1 MATKAAA
8 NDRGFRPIRAI
19 GLMSGTSCDGIDA
32 AVIETDGE
40 NVVRCGPGLTQ
51 PYEPSFQRLLTG
63 LMRDE
68 GDATAIE
75 AELTWRHAEAVK
87 ALLAQAMLTP
97 SDVALVGFHGQTI
110 RHNPKERFTWQLG
123 DGARLARLTGIDVIN
138 DFRAADV
145 AAGGEGAPFAPL
157 YHAAL
162 AGRLEPPLAVLNLG
176 GVGNVTWIGATADTT
191 TGDGEHGEAS
201 LLAFDTGPANAMI
214 DDWCRR
220 QTGES
225 YDRNGALAASGTVDA
240 HALAQL
246 MDNGYFAQKAPK
258 SLDRNAFS
266 ASPVE
271 RLSPADG
278 AATLAAFTVAAV
290 VAALPH
296 MPQAPKRWLVT
307 GGGRHNPVLMQ
318 SLARGLKVP
327 VAPVES
333 VGWDGDLIE
342 AQAFGYLAVR
352 SLRRLP
358 LSLPGTTGAPRPI
371 AGGRHHRRPAA

>member
-1 MATKAAA
+1 MATQAAA
-8 NDRGFRPIRAI
+8 NDEGFRPIRVI

-51 PYEPSFQRLLTG
+51 PYDPAFQGQLTG
-63 LMRDE
+63 LMRGE
-68 GDATAIE
+68 GDAKAIE

-87 ALLAQAMLTP
+87 ALLAQAKLTP
-97 SDVALVGFHGQTI
+97 ADVSIVGFHGQTI
-110 RHNPKERFTWQLG
+110 RHNPKEHFTWQIG

-162 AGRLEPPLAVLNLG
+162 ATGLERPLAVLNLG
-176 GVGNVTWIGATADTT
+176 GVGNVTWIGGTGNAT
-191 TGDGEHGEAS
+191 TGDRERNLPS

-220 QTGES
+220 HTGES
-225 YDRNGALAASGTVDA
+225 YDRNGVLAASGTVDA
-240 HALAQL
+240 RALAQL
-246 MDNGYFAQKAPK
+246 MDNRYFAAKAPK

-266 ASPVE
+266 AAPVE
-271 RLSPADG
+271 NLSAADG

-290 VAALPH
+290 VAAVPH
-296 MPQAPKRWLVT
+296 MPARPKRWLVT
-307 GGGRHNPVLMQ
+307 GGGRHNPVLMS
-318 SLARGLKVP
+318 SLAHELGAP

-352 SLRRLP
+352 SLRGLP

-371 AGGRHHRRPAA
+371 TGGRHHRRPAA

>member
-8 NDRGFRPIRAI
+8 NDEGFRPIRAI

-40 NVVRCGPGLTQ
+40 NLVRCGPGLTQ
-51 PYEPSFQRLLTG
+51 SYDPAFQRQLTG
-63 LMRDE
+63 LMRGE

-87 ALLAQAMLTP
+87 ALLAQAKLAP
-97 SDVALVGFHGQTI
+97 ADVAIVGFHGQTI
-110 RHNPKERFTWQLG
+110 RHNPKEHFTWQIG
-123 DGARLARLTGIDVIN
+123 DGERLARLTGIDVIN

-162 AGRLEPPLAVLNLG
+162 AANLERPLAVLNLG
-176 GVGNVTWIGATADTT
+176 GVGNVTWIGAATADGTP
-191 TGDGEHGEAS
+191 S

-220 QTGES
+220 HTGES

-240 HALAQL
+240 RALAQL
-246 MDNGYFAQKAPK
+246 MDNRYFAARAPK
-258 SLDRNAFS
+258 SLDRNAFPT
-266 ASPVE
+266 APVE
-271 RLSPADG
+271 NLSPADG

-290 VAALPH
+290 VAAVPH
-296 MPQAPKRWLVT
+296 MPTRPMRWLVT
-307 GGGRHNPVLMQ
+307 GGGRHNPVLMS
-318 SLARGLKVP
+318 SLARELKAP

-352 SLRRLP
+352 SLRGLP
-358 LSLPGTTGAPRPI
+358 LSLPGTTGAPHPI
-371 AGGRHHRRPAA
+371 TGGRHHRRPAA

>member
-1 MATKAAA
+1 MATEPAA
-8 NDRGFRPIRAI
+8 NDEDFRPIRAI

-40 NVVRCGPGLTQ
+40 KFVRCGPGLTQ
-51 PYEPSFQRLLTG
+51 PYDPAFQRQLTG
-63 LMRDE
+63 LMRDD

-75 AELTWRHAEAVK
+75 AELTRRHAEAVK
-87 ALLAQAMLTP
+87 ALLAQAKLAPTEI
-97 SDVALVGFHGQTI
+97 SIVGFHGQTI
-110 RHNPKERFTWQLG
+110 RHNPKEHFTWQIG
-123 DGARLARLTGIDVIN
+123 DGERLAQMTGIDVIN
-138 DFRAADV
+138 DFRTADV
-145 AAGGEGAPFAPL
+145 EAGGEGAPFAPL

-162 AGRLEPPLAVLNLG
+162 ASNLERPLAVLNLG
-176 GVGNVTWIGATADTT
+176 GVGNVTWIGPATAD
-191 TGDGEHGEAS
+191 GMPA

-220 QTGES
+220 HTGES
-225 YDRNGALAASGTVDA
+225 YDRNGALAASGKVNA
-240 HALAQL
+240 PALAQL
-246 MDNGYFAQKAPK
+246 MNNRYFAQKAPK

-266 ASPVE
+266 ATPVE
-271 RLSPADG
+271 KLSPADG

-290 VAALPH
+290 VAARPH
-296 MPQAPKRWLVT
+296 MPLPPKRWLVT

-318 SLARGLKVP
+318 SLARELKAP

-352 SLRRLP
+352 SLRGLP
-358 LSLPGTTGAPRPI
+358 LSLPGTTGAPHPI
-371 AGGRHHRRPAA
+371 AGGRHHPRPAA

>member
-8 NDRGFRPIRAI
+8 NDQGFRAIRAI

-40 NVVRCGPGLTQ
+40 NAVRCGPGLTQ
-51 PYEPSFQRLLTG
+51 PYDPAFQGQLTG
-63 LMRDE
+63 LMRGE
-68 GDATAIE
+68 GDAKAIE

-87 ALLAQAMLTP
+87 ALLAQAKLAP
-97 SDVALVGFHGQTI
+97 ADVAIVGFHGQTI
-110 RHNPKERFTWQLG
+110 RHNPKEHFTWQIG
-123 DGARLARLTGIDVIN
+123 DGARLARLVGIDVIN

-162 AGRLEPPLAVLNLG
+162 AANLERPIAVLNLG
-176 GVGNVTWIGATADTT
+176 GVGNVTWIGETSAAT
-191 TGDGEHGEAS
+191 TGDREHREPS

-220 QTGES
+220 HTGES
-225 YDRNGALAASGTVDA
+225 YDRNGALAASGKVDA
-240 HALAQL
+240 RALATL
-246 MDNGYFAQKAPK
+246 MDNRYFAAKAPK
-258 SLDRNAFS
+258 SLDRNAFPT
-266 ASPVE
+266 APVE
-271 RLSPADG
+271 NLSPADG
-278 AATLAAFTVAAV
+278 AATLTAFTVAAV
-290 VAALPH
+290 AAAVPH
-296 MPQAPKRWLVT
+296 MPARPTRWLVT
-307 GGGRHNPVLMQ
+307 GGGRHNPVLMT
-318 SLARGLKVP
+318 SLARELGAH

-352 SLRRLP
+352 SLRGLP

-371 AGGRHHRRPAA
+371 TGGRHHRRPAA

>member
-1 MATKAAA
+1 MATEPAA
-8 NDRGFRPIRAI
+8 NDEDFRPIRAI

-40 NVVRCGPGLTQ
+40 KFVRCGPGLTQ
-51 PYEPSFQRLLTG
+51 PYDPAFQRQLTG
-63 LMRDE
+63 LMRDD

-75 AELTWRHAEAVK
+75 AELTRRHAEAVK
-87 ALLAQAMLTP
+87 ALLAQAKLAPTDI
-97 SDVALVGFHGQTI
+97 SIIGFHGQTI
-110 RHNPKERFTWQLG
+110 RHNPKEHFTWQIG
-123 DGARLARLTGIDVIN
+123 DGERLAQMTGIDVIN
-138 DFRAADV
+138 DFRTADV
-145 AAGGEGAPFAPL
+145 EAGGEGAPFAPL

-162 AGRLEPPLAVLNLG
+162 ASNLERPLAVLNLG
-176 GVGNVTWIGATADTT
+176 GVGNVTWIGPATAD
-191 TGDGEHGEAS
+191 GMPA

-220 QTGES
+220 HTGES
-225 YDRNGALAASGTVDA
+225 YDRNGALAASGKVNA
-240 HALAQL
+240 PALAQL
-246 MDNGYFAQKAPK
+246 MNNRYFAQKAPK

-266 ASPVE
+266 ATPVE
-271 RLSPADG
+271 KLSPADG

-290 VAALPH
+290 VAARPH
-296 MPQAPKRWLVT
+296 MPLPPKRWLVT

-318 SLARGLKVP
+318 SLARELKAP

-352 SLRRLP
+352 SLRGLP
-358 LSLPGTTGAPRPI
+358 LSLPGTTGAPHPI
-371 AGGRHHRRPAA
+371 AGGRHHPRPAA